1 TTLSAMLSVRSGALS
16 WQRQNTYPAIA
27 APRVETSRRASA
39 ADHSHPRRR
48 WLEQTV
54 LICGRTMGF
63 RTLPRPAQGRVAAN
77 LLIFPAGILSAHG
90 RLTRLVECKTRV
102 L

>member
-1 TTLSAMLSVRSGALS
+1 MLSVRSGALS
-16 WQRQNTYPAIA
+16 WIA
-27 APRVETSRRASA
+27 APLPRRNKLTASA

-54 LICGRTMGF
+54 LICGRTIGF
-63 RTLPRPAQGRVAAN
+63 RTLPPPAQGRVAAN
-77 LLIFPAGILSAHG
+77 LLIFPAGILSAQG
-90 RLTRLVECKTRV
+90 RLTRLVGCKKQV